1 VEFEARCGVVSGPAS
16 PICIAASGGSWIFSG
31 VYTYE
36 YTANMGPIDSFYSSD
51 RNFDFAIQASVAGVF
66 RSLHMPRIFGE
77 MLAER

>member
-1 VEFEARCGVVSGPAS
+1 
-16 PICIAASGGSWIFSG
+16 
-31 VYTYE
+31 
-36 YTANMGPIDSFYSSD
+36 MGPIDSFYSSD